1 MAPTTARRVRRFL
14 IDFSSGPVQCRSCGL
29 AMRPTED
36 IPNGWPVTTIPYG
49 RAGECKRCATPAKTE
64 DTPTGEAH
72 DAAEP
77 IPFPTEAAALT
88 PKVTL
93 RRRPHRRFDY
103 RPSQESLC
111 FCCGHPINPTTGECR
126 CSD

>member
-36 IPNGWPVTTIPYG
+36 IPNGWPATTIPYG
-49 RAGECKRCATPAKTE
+49 RAGECKRCATPAKTKN
-64 DTPTGEAH
+64 TPTGEAH

-77 IPFPTEAAALT
+77 LPSPT

-93 RRRPHRRFDY
+93 RHRPHRRFDY

-111 FCCGHPINPTTGECR
+111 FCCGRPINPTTGECR